1 MPHLVEAGYLSD
13 ERPKADCCQIRQR
26 TLIFRLRLYLIGTF
40 NVVSRYGWLLQLPN
54 PRRNQYKPWFIC
66 LHVLTINEYA
76 EVGKLQRICYY
87 KWDAGVMSR
96 GDENFTWD
104 IFADSLQEKSILV

>member
-1 MPHLVEAGYLSD
+1 M
-13 ERPKADCCQIRQR
+13 
-26 TLIFRLRLYLIGTF
+26 
-40 NVVSRYGWLLQLPN
+40 SRYGWLLQLPN

-96 GDENFTWD
+96 GVKTLLG
-104 IFADSLQEKSILV
+104 IYLQILYKKRVSQYNIYRNKRSIAKKQ